1 MLTAARLT
9 ASIIAIAVLTA
20 CDAPPSVQKVIDEAE
35 AQKAK
40 ATPPLDN
47 PMQSVAQDEGR
58 EVYMRY
64 LLGDWAPKSQ
74 CDNDGLR
81 WTFTQDSFTRPSTL
95 SSIARPC
102 RLEVVE
108 ALNDG
113 SYAIAGYCPRLD
125 VEDEP
130 VVLPLTRI
138 NDEHIIIPGVGG
150 GALYA
155 CE

>member
-1 MLTAARLT
+1 MTFPARLS
-9 ASIIAIAVLTA
+9 ACVMAIALLSA

-40 ATPPLDN
+40 TTPPLDN
-47 PMQSVAQDEGR
+47 PMQSAAQDEGR
-58 EVYMRY
+58 EVYTRY

-81 WTFTQDSFTRPSTL
+81 WTFAQDSFTRPSTL
-95 SSIARPC
+95 SSIAKPC

-108 ALNDG
+108 ALDDG

-150 GALYA
+150 GALYI